1 MIRPGGVR
9 GGRMRI
15 SAAICGALLIAS
27 LAFGQGEKPKA
38 VAVPDA
44 AAAIQ
49 RGEKAMIKVFG
60 RKTVESEKPLAA
72 KLDGEVWTV
81 YTTQPCAR
89 LHVAHCYGG
98 GHEARISMVDGYI
111 LSVQG
116 FK

>member
-1 MIRPGGVR
+1 LK
-9 GGRMRI
+9 I

-27 LAFGQGEKPKA
+27 LALGQGEKPKA
-38 VAVPDA
+38 AAVPDA

-49 RGEKAMIKVFG
+49 GGEKAMIKVFG
-60 RKTVESEKPLAA
+60 KRAVESEKPLAA

-98 GHEARISMVDGYI
+98 GLQARISRKDGHI